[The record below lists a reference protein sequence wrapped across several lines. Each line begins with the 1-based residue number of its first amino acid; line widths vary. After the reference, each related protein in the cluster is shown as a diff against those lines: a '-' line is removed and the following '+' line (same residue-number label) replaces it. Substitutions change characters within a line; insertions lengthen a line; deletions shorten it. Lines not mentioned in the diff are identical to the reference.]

1 MTIDHN
7 TTNQLPHNE
16 LYIALYSICIVCKL
30 TKLVKTSQIHK
41 KRHLIYTGTQI
52 NTEDISSSVHLCG
65 CCDVSVRSFLLY
77 RHITPRMMTKQVPT
91 QGSEMHLLF
100 WIMLLLY
107 RFFSPSL
114 HTQKDDR
121 NELKDYDKAPLKVDK
136 LVRSGHFKLKFW
148 KNVG

>member
-65 CCDVSVRSFLLY
+65 CCMY
-77 RHITPRMMTKQVPT
+77 P
-91 QGSEMHLLF
+91 
-100 WIMLLLY
+100 
-107 RFFSPSL
+107 
-114 HTQKDDR
+114 
-121 NELKDYDKAPLKVDK
+121 
-136 LVRSGHFKLKFW
+136 SGHFFFTDTLHPEWWQNKSQHKVLKCIFYSGSCYCSTDFFLLPFTHRKMTGMSW
-148 KNVG
+148 RIMIKHP